1 MANNKKKGGVKSAQV
16 NNGQAEAAA
25 AAAAAQ
31 VNNGTPAQK
40 SNTSSSDAQATV
52 IGVLH
57 DRFYKDENAAEHT
70 GLPQGTVDK
79 INEVNAIAAAV
90 WMCQEVAN
98 GNSNFAATMRVGML
112 EKIKEIAPTIPGLN
126 IDETKLLPGSKEGTV
141 VLPATAVEITEE
153 TKTALNEDAAAQQA
167 ANGKTY
173 KVEELNDTTFKEAL
187 NYLMTT
193 HDGETI
199 IDNLNKAVEL
209 YREYKL
215 YHDKKNSETYKN
227 MSKCDIFLEIRKLTG
242 KVGIL
247 GSGIGNW
254 SYFVTVSF
262 GTPVPAFCSLR
273 NSAYDEEKKEY
284 KYSDQEVADLVKM
297 LVVSRA
303 NMTIEEHKLA
313 ISKLDKKDKKYN
325 DDVAT
330 HNNAIKHAEEA
341 INMMSNC
348 NADYMNG
355 FADKFNA
362 TDAKERNGV
371 HRVITGIM
379 GSYFKDLSKEKIDTI
394 KQDSLVETTKYY
406 IGYITNL
413 FREPSNQLTDFNI
426 GLAPEFVF
434 KTNKEIEEEVKA
446 AKAEKKAK
454 AESKA
459 KDKASKSKDDKETKS
474 PTKKQ
479 FDRLKLNAHNQL
491 IVL

>member
-1 MANNKKKGGVKSAQV
+1 MANNKKKGGIKAAQV
-16 NNGQAEAAA
+16 NNEKEAAAA

-31 VNNGTPAQK
+31 VNNGAPAQK

-199 IDNLNKAVEL
+199 IDNLNKAAEL
-209 YREYKL
+209 YREYKM

-227 MSKCDIFLEIRKLTG
+227 MSKCAIFLEVRKLTG

-247 GSGIGNW
+247 GSGIGSW
-254 SYFVTVSF
+254 AYFVTVST

-273 NSAYDEEKKEY
+273 GDAYDAEKKEY
-284 KYSDQEVADLVKM
+284 KYSDQEIADLVKM

-303 NMTIEEHKLA
+303 NMIIEEHKLA
-313 ISKLDKKDKKYN
+313 ISKLGKDDKEGIE
-325 DDVAT
+325 T
-330 HNNAIKHAEEA
+330 HNRAIKHAEEA
-341 INMMSNC
+341 ISMMSNC
-348 NADYMNG
+348 GADYMNN
-355 FADKFNA
+355 FADKFKT

-371 HRVITGIM
+371 HRVITGII
-379 GSYFKDLSKEKIDTI
+379 GSYFKDLPNEKVAAIKE
-394 KQDSLVETTKYY
+394 DSLVNTIKYY

-434 KTNKEIEEEVKA
+434 KTNKEIEEEIKA

-459 KDKASKSKDDKETKS
+459 KDKASKSKDNKETKS
-474 PTKKQ
+474 ATKK
-479 FDRLKLNAHNQL
+479 
-491 IVL
+491 

>member
-16 NNGQAEAAA
+16 NNEQAA

-31 VNNGTPAQK
+31 VNNGTSAQK

-98 GNSNFAATMRVGML
+98 GNSKFAATMRVGML

-141 VLPATAVEITEE
+141 VLPATAVEITGE
-153 TKTALNEDAAAQQA
+153 TKEALKEDAAAQQA

-209 YREYKL
+209 YREYKM

-227 MSKCDIFLEIRKLTG
+227 MSKCTIFLEIRKLTG

-254 SYFVTVSF
+254 AYFVTVSV
-262 GTPVPAFCSLR
+262 GTPVPALCSLR
-273 NSAYDEEKKEY
+273 NFAYDAEKKEY

-297 LVVSRA
+297 LVISRA
-303 NMTIEEHKLA
+303 NMIIEEHKLA
-313 ISKLDKKDKKYN
+313 ISKLDKNDKEGIE
-325 DDVAT
+325 T
-330 HNNAIKHAEEA
+330 HN
-341 INMMSNC
+341 SL
-348 NADYMNG
+348 
-355 FADKFNA
+355 
-362 TDAKERNGV
+362 
-371 HRVITGIM
+371 
-379 GSYFKDLSKEKIDTI
+379 LST
-394 KQDSLVETTKYY
+394 SRLVSASSP
-406 IGYITNL
+406 
-413 FREPSNQLTDFNI
+413 FFS
-426 GLAPEFVF
+426 
-434 KTNKEIEEEVKA
+434 
-446 AKAEKKAK
+446 
-454 AESKA
+454 ESG
-459 KDKASKSKDDKETKS
+459 
-474 PTKKQ
+474 
-479 FDRLKLNAHNQL
+479 
-491 IVL
+491 

>member
-1 MANNKKKGGVKSAQV
+1 MANKKKGGVKSAQV
-16 NNGQAEAAA
+16 NNEQASAA

-31 VNNGTPAQK
+31 VNNGTSAQK

-141 VLPATAVEITEE
+141 VFPATAVEITEE
-153 TKTALNEDAAAQQA
+153 TKEALKEDAAAQQA

-173 KVEELNDTTFKEAL
+173 KVEELNDTTFKEVL

-199 IDNLNKAVEL
+199 IENLNKAAEL
-209 YREYKL
+209 YREYKM

-227 MSKCDIFLEIRKLTG
+227 MSKCAIFLEVRKLTG

-247 GSGIGNW
+247 GSGIGSW
-254 SYFVTVSF
+254 AYFVTVST

-273 NSAYDEEKKEY
+273 SDAYDAEKKEY
-284 KYSDQEVADLVKM
+284 KYSDQEIADLVKM

-303 NMTIEEHKLA
+303 NMIIEEHKLA
-313 ISKLDKKDKKYN
+313 ISKLGKDDKEGIE
-325 DDVAT
+325 T
-330 HNNAIKHAEEA
+330 HNRAIKHAEEA
-341 INMMSNC
+341 ISMMSNC
-348 NADYMNG
+348 NADYMNN
-355 FADKFNA
+355 FADKFKT

-371 HRVITGIM
+371 HRVITGII
-379 GSYFKDLSKEKIDTI
+379 GSYFKDLPNEKVAAI
-394 KQDSLVETTKYY
+394 KKDSLVNTIKYY

-454 AESKA
+454 TEQKA
-459 KDKASKSKDDKETKS
+459 KDKASKSKDNSEKDSKDDKKAKS
-474 PTKKQ
+474 AAKK
-479 FDRLKLNAHNQL
+479 
-491 IVL
+491 

>member
-1 MANNKKKGGVKSAQV
+1 MANNKKKGGIKAAQV
-16 NNGQAEAAA
+16 NNEKEAAA

-31 VNNGTPAQK
+31 VNNGAPAQK

-141 VLPATAVEITEE
+141 VLPAAAVEITEE

-209 YREYKL
+209 YREYKM

-227 MSKCDIFLEIRKLTG
+227 MRKCEIFLEIRKLTG

-262 GTPVPAFCSLR
+262 RTPVPAFCSLR
-273 NSAYDEEKKEY
+273 NSAYDEKTKEY

-313 ISKLDKKDKKYN
+313 ISKLDKNDKKYKE
-325 DDVAT
+325 DVET

-341 INMMSNC
+341 ISMMSNC
-348 NADYMNG
+348 SADYMNG

-362 TDAKERNGV
+362 ADAKERNGV
-371 HRVITGIM
+371 HRVITGII
-379 GSYFKDLSKEKIDTI
+379 GSYFKDLPKEKVATI
-394 KQDSLVETTKYY
+394 KEDSLVNTIKYY

-454 AESKA
+454 TEQKA

-474 PTKKQ
+474 TTKKQ

>member
-1 MANNKKKGGVKSAQV
+1 MANNKKKGGVKAAQV
-16 NNGQAEAAA
+16 NNEKEAAA

-70 GLPQGTVDK
+70 GLPQETVDK

-153 TKTALNEDAAAQQA
+153 TKAALNEDAAAQQA
-167 ANGKTY
+167 ASGKTY

-209 YREYKL
+209 YREYKM
-215 YHDKKNSETYKN
+215 YHDKKNSETYKD
-227 MSKCDIFLEIRKLTG
+227 MSKCEIFLEIRKLTG

-284 KYSDQEVADLVKM
+284 KYSDQEVADIVKM

-348 NADYMNG
+348 SADYMSN

-362 TDAKERNGV
+362 ADAKERNGV
-371 HRVITGIM
+371 HRVITGII
-379 GSYFKDLSKEKIDTI
+379 GSYFKDLSKEKVATI
-394 KQDSLVETTKYY
+394 KDDSLVETTKYY

-459 KDKASKSKDDKETKS
+459 KDKASKSKNDKETKS
-474 PTKKQ
+474 AAKKQ
-479 FDRLKLNAHNQL
+479 LDQLKLNAHNQL

>member
-1 MANNKKKGGVKSAQV
+1 MANNKKKGGVKAAQV
-16 NNGQAEAAA
+16 NNEKEAAA

-31 VNNGTPAQK
+31 VNNGAPAQK

-153 TKTALNEDAAAQQA
+153 TKAALNEDSAAQQA
-167 ANGKTY
+167 ASGKTY

-209 YREYKL
+209 YREYKM
-215 YHDKKNSETYKN
+215 YHDKKNSETYKD
-227 MSKCDIFLEIRKLTG
+227 MSKCEIFLEIRKLTG

-348 NADYMNG
+348 SADYMNN

-362 TDAKERNGV
+362 ADAKERNGV
-371 HRVITGIM
+371 HRVITGII
-379 GSYFKDLSKEKIDTI
+379 GSYFKDLPKEKVATI
-394 KQDSLVETTKYY
+394 KKDSLVETTKYY

-459 KDKASKSKDDKETKS
+459 KDKASKSKNDKETKS
-474 PTKKQ
+474 PAKK
-479 FDRLKLNAHNQL
+479 
-491 IVL
+491 

>member
-16 NNGQAEAAA
+16 NNEQAA

-31 VNNGTPAQK
+31 VNNGTSAQK

-98 GNSNFAATMRVGML
+98 GNSKFAATMRVGML

-141 VLPATAVEITEE
+141 VLPATAVEITGE
-153 TKTALNEDAAAQQA
+153 TKEALKEDAAAQQA

-209 YREYKL
+209 YREYKM
-215 YHDKKNSETYKN
+215 YHDKKNAETYKN
-227 MSKCDIFLEIRKLTG
+227 MSKCAIFLEIRKLTG

-254 SYFVTVSF
+254 AYFVTVSV

-273 NSAYDEEKKEY
+273 NSAYDAEKKEY
-284 KYSDQEVADLVKM
+284 KYSDQEIADLVKM
-297 LVVSRA
+297 LVISRA

-313 ISKLDKKDKKYN
+313 ISKLDKNDKEGIE
-325 DDVAT
+325 T

-341 INMMSNC
+341 ISMMSNC
-348 NADYMNG
+348 SADYMNS
-355 FADKFNA
+355 FTDKFKT

-371 HRVITGIM
+371 HRVITGIV
-379 GSYFKDLSKEKIDTI
+379 GSYFKELSTEKVATI
-394 KQDSLVETTKYY
+394 KEDSLVETIKYY

-426 GLAPEFVF
+426 GLAPKFVF

-459 KDKASKSKDDKETKS
+459 KDKASKSNGNSEKNSKDGKDAKS
-474 PTKKQ
+474 PTKK
-479 FDRLKLNAHNQL
+479 
-491 IVL
+491 

>member
-1 MANNKKKGGVKSAQV
+1 MANNKKKGGVKAAQV
-16 NNGQAEAAA
+16 NNEKEAAA

-31 VNNGTPAQK
+31 VNNGAPAQK

-98 GNSNFAATMRVGML
+98 GNSNFAATIRVGML

-141 VLPATAVEITEE
+141 VLPVAAVEITEE

-173 KVEELNDTTFKEAL
+173 KVEELNDATFKEAL

-209 YREYKL
+209 YREYKM

-227 MSKCDIFLEIRKLTG
+227 MNKCEIFLEIRKLTG

-284 KYSDQEVADLVKM
+284 KYSDQDVADLVKM
-297 LVVSRA
+297 LVISRA

-313 ISKLDKKDKKYN
+313 ISKLDKNDKKYKE
-325 DDVAT
+325 DVET

-348 NADYMNG
+348 SADYMNN

-362 TDAKERNGV
+362 ADAKERNGI
-371 HRVITGIM
+371 HRVITGII
-379 GSYFKDLSKEKIDTI
+379 GSYFKDLPKEKVATI
-394 KQDSLVETTKYY
+394 KKDSLVETTKYY

-459 KDKASKSKDDKETKS
+459 KDKASKLKDDKETKS
-474 PTKKQ
+474 PAKK
-479 FDRLKLNAHNQL
+479 
-491 IVL
+491 

>member
-1 MANNKKKGGVKSAQV
+1 MANNKKKGGVKAAQV
-16 NNGQAEAAA
+16 NNEKEAAA

-31 VNNGTPAQK
+31 VNNGAPAQK

-141 VLPATAVEITEE
+141 VLPAAAVEITEE
-153 TKTALNEDAAAQQA
+153 TKSALNEDAAAQQA

-209 YREYKL
+209 YREYKM
-215 YHDKKNSETYKN
+215 YHDKKNSETYKD
-227 MSKCDIFLEIRKLTG
+227 MSKCAIFLEIRKLTG

-297 LVVSRA
+297 LVISRA

-313 ISKLDKKDKKYN
+313 ISKLDKNDKKYKE
-325 DDVAT
+325 DVET

-348 NADYMNG
+348 SADYMNN

-362 TDAKERNGV
+362 ADAKERNGV
-371 HRVITGIM
+371 HRVITGII
-379 GSYFKDLSKEKIDTI
+379 GSYFKDLPKEKVATI
-394 KQDSLVETTKYY
+394 KKDSLVETTKYY

-459 KDKASKSKDDKETKS
+459 KDKSSKSKGDKETKS
-474 PTKKQ
+474 PAKKQ
-479 FDRLKLNAHNQL
+479 FDRLKPDAHNQL

>member
-1 MANNKKKGGVKSAQV
+1 MANNKKKGGVKAAQV
-16 NNGQAEAAA
+16 NNEQEAA

-141 VLPATAVEITEE
+141 VLPAAAVEITEE

-209 YREYKL
+209 YREYKM
-215 YHDKKNSETYKN
+215 YHDKKNSETYKD
-227 MSKCDIFLEIRKLTG
+227 MSKCAIFLEIRKLTG

-254 SYFVTVSF
+254 SYLITVSL

-284 KYSDQEVADLVKM
+284 KYSDQEIADLVKM

-313 ISKLDKKDKKYN
+313 ISKLNKNDKEYEKD
-325 DDVAT
+325 VET
-330 HNNAIKHAEEA
+330 HNNAIKRAEKA
-341 INMMSNC
+341 IDMMSNC
-348 NADYMNG
+348 NADYMNS
-355 FADKFNA
+355 FADKFKT
-362 TDAKERNGV
+362 TDTKERNGV
-371 HRVITGIM
+371 HRVITGII
-379 GSYFKDLSKEKIDTI
+379 GSYFKDLPKEKVATI
-394 KQDSLVETTKYY
+394 KEDSLVETTKYY

-454 AESKA
+454 TESKA
-459 KDKASKSKDDKETKS
+459 KDKASKPKDDKEAKS
-474 PTKKQ
+474 PAKKQ

>member
-1 MANNKKKGGVKSAQV
+1 MANKKKGGVKSAQV
-16 NNGQAEAAA
+16 NNEQASVAAA
-25 AAAAAQ
+25 AAASQ
-31 VNNGTPAQK
+31 VNNGTSAQK

-57 DRFYKDENAAEHT
+57 DRFYKDENAAKHT

-141 VLPATAVEITEE
+141 VLPAIAVEITGE
-153 TKTALNEDAAAQQA
+153 TKEALKEDAAAQQA
-167 ANGKTY
+167 ADGKTY
-173 KVEELNDTTFKEAL
+173 KVEELDDTAFKEAL

-193 HDGETI
+193 HDGETV

-215 YHDKKNSETYKN
+215 YHDKKNSETYEN
-227 MSKCDIFLEIRKLTG
+227 MSKCEIFLEIRKLTG

-254 SYFVTVSF
+254 SYFVTVLTR
-262 GTPVPAFCSLR
+262 TPVPAFCSLR
-273 NSAYDEEKKEY
+273 DYAYDAEKKEY
-284 KYSDQEVADLVKM
+284 KYSDQEIADLVKM

-313 ISKLDKKDKKYN
+313 ISKLDKKDKKGIE
-325 DDVAT
+325 T
-330 HNNAIKHAEEA
+330 HNSAIKHAEDA
-341 INMMSNC
+341 ISMMSNC
-348 NADYMNG
+348 SADYMNS
-355 FADKFNA
+355 FADKFKT

-371 HRVITGIM
+371 HRVITGII
-379 GSYFKDLSKEKIDTI
+379 GSYFKYLPDEKVATI
-394 KQDSLVETTKYY
+394 KEDSLVETIKYY

-459 KDKASKSKDDKETKS
+459 KDKASKSNGNSEKNPNDGKDAKS
-474 PTKKQ
+474 QAKK
-479 FDRLKLNAHNQL
+479 
-491 IVL
+491 